1 MKDVHYVLSPFGT
14 FGAPGSVFFL
24 VSNGANGVAHIYVPL
39 SADDY
44 SSLGC
49 KPFIG
54 QCLGVVL
61 LLVLLVLA
69 TLQTLI
75 WASLNQNHSL
85 HPCMIFI
92 LVIVDEIICSSVL

>member
-1 MKDVHYVLSPFGT
+1 MYYCIVYNEGCSMFIRFIRLSALLVQAS
-14 FGAPGSVFFL
+14 GALVFLCVFSGL
-24 VSNGANGVAHIYVPL
+24 ERCKVELCIYGPL

-49 KPFIG
+49 QTFIG

-61 LLVLLVLA
+61 LMVLLVLA

-75 WASLNQNHSL
+75 WARR
-85 HPCMIFI
+85 PPTKTI
-92 LVIVDEIICSSVL
+92 LCIHA